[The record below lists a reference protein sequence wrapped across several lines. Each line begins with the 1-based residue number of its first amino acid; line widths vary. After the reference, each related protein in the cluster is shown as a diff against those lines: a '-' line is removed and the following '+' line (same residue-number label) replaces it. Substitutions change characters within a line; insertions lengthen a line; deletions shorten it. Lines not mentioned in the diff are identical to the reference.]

1 MKKKAECEAR
11 ESLQPADCAGISDSV
26 SSAASVTDD
35 ARELIEAMQ
44 NAAAQPSS
52 LVAGTEKSQKSRAR
66 RLTSTTVALDDVS
79 KPEAGSLGDGT
90 GEDFCGCCETQQR
103 QFMVVSFCRYIEH

>member
-11 ESLQPADCAGISDSV
+11 ESLQPADCANISDSV

-90 GEDFCGCCETQQR
+90 GEDFCGCCECS
-103 QFMVVSFCRYIEH
+103 VSLWCVFLQIF